1 MRRPHHS
8 FNMKVLVGVP
18 INKEGQAQGGAFK
31 NQFSVWESIGSVIG
45 KLSES
50 YWTNGSEQ
58 PSYPIL
64 SNRVTAR
71 KLAVT
76 TASFLTV
83 TYVSHTCIN
92 TYTLK

>member
-1 MRRPHHS
+1 MCRYLHKRATY
-8 FNMKVLVGVP
+8 
-18 INKEGQAQGGAFK
+18 EGYEAPYFQAWHEK
-31 NQFSVWESIGSVIG
+31 YPLLHLRGSVIG

-50 YWTNGSEQ
+50 YRTNGSEQ